1 MPMLRNRAR
10 EALEDTTITAP
21 VEVASFQKC
30 LSPGTTNI
38 HQLIRE
44 KAVYTS
50 HRVLSI
56 TVDKNPGKTCLP
68 TVMSESLVGISH
80 FMGILT
86 LLNCST
92 AVIESVNH
100 FACQFIRHGLPG
112 SLR

>member
-21 VEVASFQKC
+21 VEFASSHQC
-30 LSPGTTNI
+30 LSPGTAII

-56 TVDKNPGKTCLP
+56 TVEKNPGKTCLP

-80 FMGILT
+80 FMGIFT
-86 LLNCST
+86 LLHCRP
-92 AVIESVNH
+92 AVIEGVNH